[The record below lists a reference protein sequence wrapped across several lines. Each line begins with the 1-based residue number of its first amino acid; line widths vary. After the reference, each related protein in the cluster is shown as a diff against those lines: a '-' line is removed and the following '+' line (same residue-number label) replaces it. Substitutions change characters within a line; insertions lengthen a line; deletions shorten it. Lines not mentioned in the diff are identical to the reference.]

1 MTRRLIALTVA
12 LAAVAVAGSAAAQLP
27 PRVAYPP
34 VDAHRYQV
42 DRHRYEMDRL
52 RAQADQRQA
61 FADRVQLEGRLTVQ
75 RLEASRLPEP
85 ATVTPTPL
93 RSPEQER
100 AARLAATERR
110 AATVSAVSEID
121 AWLDRTRD

>member
-12 LAAVAVAGSAAAQLP
+12 LAAAAGSAAAQVP
-27 PRVAYPP
+27 PRAAFPP
-34 VDAHRYQV
+34 VDPHRYQV
-42 DRHRYEMDRL
+42 DQHRYEMDRL

-61 FADRVQLEGRLTVQ
+61 FSDQLQLESRLTRQ
-75 RLEASRLPEP
+75 RLEASRLLEP
-85 ATVTPTPL
+85 TTLAPTPL

-121 AWLDRTRD
+121 AWLDRNRD

>member
-1 MTRRLIALTVA
+1 MTRRLIALTAA
-12 LAAVAVAGSAAAQLP
+12 LAAVAGSVAAQIP
-27 PRVAYPP
+27 PRAGFPA
-34 VDAHRYQV
+34 VDPHRYQV
-42 DRHRYEMDRL
+42 DQHRYEMDRL

-61 FADRVQLEGRLTVQ
+61 FADRLRLESRLTRQ

-85 ATVTPTPL
+85 ATLAPTPL

>member
-12 LAAVAVAGSAAAQLP
+12 LAAVAGSAAAQVP
-27 PRVAYPP
+27 PRAAFPP
-34 VDAHRYQV
+34 ADPHRYQV

-61 FADRVQLEGRLTVQ
+61 FADRVQLEGRLTRQ

-85 ATVTPTPL
+85 GTVLAPAPL
-93 RSPEQER
+93 RSAEQER
-100 AARLAATERR
+100 AGRLAATERR